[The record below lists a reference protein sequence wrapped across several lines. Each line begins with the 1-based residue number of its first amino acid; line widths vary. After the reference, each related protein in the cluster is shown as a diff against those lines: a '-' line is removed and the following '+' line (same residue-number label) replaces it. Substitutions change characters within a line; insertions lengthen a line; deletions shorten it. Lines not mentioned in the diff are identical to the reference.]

1 MVCSP
6 YVPQQKICQKLVKTL
21 QEGKRGAVGLDMADV
36 CCVWRLYMPSG
47 ASLVC
52 YMDPS
57 NVLKH
62 CHNNGWL
69 YLFHNRKFAKSLSR
83 LSRKEKGGAVG
94 LYMAD
99 VCCDWRLYMPSGA
112 SLVCS
117 MDPSNVLKHCHNNG
131 WLTLCSTTENLPK
144 ACQDTPGRKR
154 G

>member
-1 MVCSP
+1 MVGSP

-36 CCVWRLYMPSG
+36 CFVWRLYMPSG

-52 YMDPS
+52 SMDPS

-83 LSRKEKGGAVG
+83 LSRKEKGGQLAWIWLMFVVIG
-94 LYMAD
+94 GCTCL
-99 VCCDWRLYMPSGA
+99 
-112 SLVCS
+112 LV
-117 MDPSNVLKHCHNNG
+117 PPWFVP
-131 WLTLCSTTENLPK
+131 WTL
-144 ACQDTPGRKR
+144 AMY
-154 G
+154 